1 MSTILIFS
9 PPNYDD
15 GFIKCICTEKLER
28 FMFVGSMYLVEV
40 SIDLF
45 SFNGMVETGV

>member
-15 GFIKCICTEKLER
+15 EFIKCVCTKKLER
-28 FMFVGSMYLVEV
+28 FMFVGSIYLVEI
-40 SIDLF
+40 SIDLL
-45 SFNGMVETGV
+45 SFNGMVESGV